1 MHSKDLHLAVVLR
14 KNIHMTVKMVMK
26 CLYVIYDLELT
37 VIHCDELRESGSV
50 FALSV
55 RDSDVYHD

>member
-26 CLYVIYDLELT
+26 ML
-37 VIHCDELRESGSV
+37 
-50 FALSV
+50 V
-55 RDSDVYHD
+55 RDL